1 MLVGF
6 EYINGE
12 WVERTP
18 PMFRHLVRTKRRTLF
33 LTQYNLCAPVTERV
47 AAKGCHQPL
56 VQTFF
61 DTIVKDLPKPLSP
74 LSSCHVFCPRSAALI
89 YAFLHKDVRAT
100 QALACQM
107 PKVPTH
113 GMARRIYRLF
123 AKENPGMVFDASGL
137 FLQFVYEK
145 ICKRNPDKN
154 VYIEC
159 DEIIIE
165 EAGERVLSVVPCV
178 KQVDKNNPKCVEAEI
193 TQAWKRLA
201 HNGTRAVYLVF
212 PRNQLFTR
220 HIEVRQ
226 PYEQCARVKLVPYI
240 ISHSVKE
247 R

>member
-6 EYINGE
+6 EYQDGAWI
-12 WVERTP
+12 ERTP
-18 PMFRHLVRTKRRTLF
+18 RMFRHLLRAQRRALF
-33 LTQYNLCAPVTERV
+33 LTQYNWCAGEEERV
-47 AAKGCHQPL
+47 MAKGCHQPL
-56 VQTFF
+56 VKTFF
-61 DTIVKDLPKPLSP
+61 DSIHQSFPKPLSP
-74 LSSCHVFCPRSAALI
+74 AASCQSFCPRSAALMH
-89 YAFLHKDVRAT
+89 AFLRQDVHAT
-100 QALACQM
+100 HRLACSM
-107 PKVPTH
+107 LAAPSVLTAK
-113 GMARRIYRLF
+113 RIYRLF

-154 VYIEC
+154 VYIEY

-178 KQVDKNNPKCVEAEI
+178 KRVDKNNPKCVEEEI
-193 TQAWKRLA
+193 SRAWKRLA
-201 HNGTRAVYLVF
+201 QNGTRAVYLVF